1 MTPHLTLSVPIPPHT
16 FFFFLLERFS
26 LSLSGG
32 TFFTELLQKQSSM
45 KCRVNLKV
53 FQL

>member
-1 MTPHLTLSVPIPPHT
+1 MTPHLTLSVPIPPPT
-16 FFFFLLERFS
+16 FFFLLERFS